1 MMKHI
6 PQLDETDCGAA
17 CLAMVASHYKTKQT
31 ITSIRQIAGTDRQ
44 GTNLAGMV
52 KAAQTLGFD
61 SKALKGNADA
71 LKPGLPLPFIAHTQ
85 QPSESG
91 VLLHFVVVYGLNE
104 KNVKVADPG
113 KGKLRLSRDDFL
125 KLWTGYAVF
134 MSPKADFTPKQEAKG
149 LFARFLPLLRPYTGA
164 LVEVGLASLLL
175 IIFGIL
181 GSLYFRYLI
190 DEVIFSRAQTTL
202 MVLSIG
208 VIVLTLFQVLLG
220 AVRNH
225 LLLHFSLKVDFGL
238 IFSYFRHV
246 LRLPMGFFDSRKTGE
261 ILSRMED
268 AQKIRG
274 ALSEAAISVVMDSLM
289 VVVVGVV
296 LFFQARSLFWIAI
309 LVVPLSSLV
318 VWLYSKP
325 YARRYR
331 ELMGQSAE
339 VQSYL
344 VESINGSA
352 TVKALNAAELVN
364 DEFEKRQ
371 MKAVWTGYR
380 LGVSQ
385 NIQSLFVGLIDGW
398 GNNVLFWVGSYLIL
412 KDQLSLGQLVSFN
425 ALLGYF
431 IDPLKRLLN
440 LQPHLQEAFVAA
452 DRLGEILD
460 LPEEIK
466 AEGRWLKPEVI
477 HGRIEARDLA
487 FRYGTRRL
495 VLDGINFVIEPGSWA
510 AFVGPSGCGKTSL
523 VKLLLKF
530 YEPERGELRIDNN
543 NIGDIDTIHLR
554 TRIGY
559 VPQEVFLFS
568 GTIAD
573 NIALH
578 QPDADLDAIV
588 AAAKRAGAHDFIVDL
603 PQRYNTVLS
612 ERGAS
617 LSGGERQRLALARA
631 LLGCPELLIFDE
643 ATSNLDS
650 ISERLI
656 HKTLESLR
664 DSKTTTI
671 VIAHRLSTVMHCDK
685 IFVMDQ
691 GKIVESG
698 KHDELVHSGGLYA
711 RLWEESA
718 V

>member
-1 MMKHI
+1 MKYI
-6 PQLDETDCGAA
+6 LQLDETDCGAA
-17 CLAMVASHYKTKQT
+17 CLAMVASHYKTKQS
-31 ITSIRQIAGTDRQ
+31 ISSIRQIAGTDRQ

-52 KAAQTLGFD
+52 KAAEALGFEA
-61 SKALKGNADA
+61 KALRGNADA
-71 LKPGLPLPFIAHTQ
+71 LKTGLPLPFIAHTQ
-85 QPSESG
+85 KVTDKG
-91 VLLHFVVVYGLNE
+91 LILHFVVVYDIGD
-104 KNVKVADPG
+104 KTIKIADPG
-113 KGKLRLSRDDFL
+113 EGKLSLSRDDFM
-125 KLWTGYAVF
+125 KEWTGYAVF
-134 MSPKADFTPKQEAKG
+134 MSPKSDFVPRKETKG
-149 LFARFLPLLRPYTGA
+149 LFSRFLPLLHPYTGA
-164 LVEVGLASLLL
+164 LVEVGVASLLL
-175 IIFGIL
+175 IVFGIL

-202 MVLSIG
+202 TVLSIG
-208 VIVLTLFQVLLG
+208 VLVLTLFQVLLG

-225 LLLHFSLKVDFGL
+225 ILLHFSLKVDFGL

-246 LRLPMGFFDSRKTGE
+246 LRLPISFFDSRKTGE

-289 VVVVGVV
+289 VLVVGVV
-296 LFFQARSLFWIAI
+296 LFFQARTLFWIAI

-331 ELMGQSAE
+331 ELMGESAE

-352 TVKALNAAELVN
+352 TVKALNASGLVYG
-364 DEFEKRQ
+364 EYEKRQ

-380 LGVSQ
+380 LGVAQ
-385 NIQSLFVGLIDGW
+385 NIQSLFVSLIDGW

-412 KDQLSLGQLVSFN
+412 KDQMSLGQLVSFN

-460 LPEEIK
+460 LPEEIPSD
-466 AEGRWLKPEVI
+466 GRWLRPEVI
-477 HGRIEARDLA
+477 HGCVEAKNIS

-495 VLDGINFVIEPGSWA
+495 VLDGVDFAIEPGTWA

-530 YEPERGELRIDNN
+530 YEPESGELRLDGN
-543 NIGDIDTIHLR
+543 NIGDIDTVYLR
-554 TRIGY
+554 SRVGY

-568 GTIAD
+568 GTIAE

-578 QPDADLDAIV
+578 QPEASLDSIV
-588 AAAKRAGAHDFIVDL
+588 EAANRAGAHDFIVDL

-631 LLGCPELLIFDE
+631 LLGNPELLIFDE

-656 HKTLESLR
+656 HKTLEGLR

-671 VIAHRLSTVMHCDK
+671 VIAHRLSTVMRCDR
-685 IFVMDQ
+685 IFVMES

-698 KHDELVHSGGLYA
+698 RHDELVRAGGLYA
-711 RLWEESA
+711 RLWEESSL
-718 V
+718 